1 MWRYLLADLHLHTVL
16 SPCAEVEMIPPL
28 IVQRARELGL
38 EVIAVTDHNAMLNA
52 PAVQEAAG
60 ASLTVL
66 PGMEVMSREEVH
78 LVCLFDHVSQAAELQ
93 ERVWE
98 ALPPGENNEEYFG
111 AQYVVDSTGAYLRT
125 ETRLLSAAT
134 TLSVDDVAMIVHGL
148 GGIVVAAHVDR
159 PWASLI
165 ANLGFVPRG
174 LALAGLDLSRRASL
188 EEVERRLPQTVG
200 WGKVVSGDAH
210 RLEEMTARTM
220 LKVQEPTVAELALAL
235 KAMSGR
241 RVQID

>member
-1 MWRYLLADLHLHTVL
+1 
-16 SPCAEVEMIPPL
+16 MIPPL
-28 IVQRARELGL
+28 IVQRAYELGL
-38 EVIAVTDHNAMLNA
+38 EVIAVTDHNSMLNA
-52 PAVQEAAG
+52 AALQEAAG
-60 ASLTVL
+60 PGLTVL
-66 PGMEVMSREEVH
+66 PGMEVTSREEVH
-78 LVCLFDHVSQAAELQ
+78 LVCLFDHLAQVAEWQ
-93 ERVWE
+93 ERVWR

-111 AQYVVDSTGAYLRT
+111 AQYVVDAAGGYVRT

-134 TLSVDDVAMIVHGL
+134 TLSVDDIVGAVRRL

-165 ANLGFVPRG
+165 ANLGFVPPG
-174 LALAGLDLSRRASL
+174 LALSGLDLSRKANL
-188 EEVERRLPQTVG
+188 ADVERRLPQTIG

-220 LKVQEPTVAELALAL
+220 FKVLGPTVAELALAL
-235 KAMSGR
+235 KSESGR